1 MAQFLSSS
9 SIIQIVYAHGTK
21 TNGKVVAEQLIDLI
35 SKPNPYGRAAFLNSY
50 YDNTPQLEVFLY
62 GSMLPWLVFQE
73 TFMIT
78 FKIDSSQHVVSVT
91 VVAGREGF

>member
-1 MAQFLSSS
+1 M
-9 SIIQIVYAHGTK
+9 
-21 TNGKVVAEQLIDLI
+21 VVEQLIDLI

-50 YDNTPQLEVFLY
+50 YDNTPQLQVFLY
-62 GSMLPWLVFQE
+62 DSILPWLVLQD

-91 VVAGREGF
+91 VVADQEGL

>member
-1 MAQFLSSS
+1 M
-9 SIIQIVYAHGTK
+9 
-21 TNGKVVAEQLIDLI
+21 VAEELIGLI

-50 YDNTPQLEVFLY
+50 YDNTPQLQVFFY

-91 VVAGREGF
+91 VIAGQEGF

>member
-1 MAQFLSSS
+1 M
-9 SIIQIVYAHGTK
+9 
-21 TNGKVVAEQLIDLI
+21 VAEQLIDLI

-50 YDNTPQLEVFLY
+50 YDSTPQLEVFLY

-78 FKIDSSQHVVSVT
+78 FKIDSSQHVVSVK
-91 VVAGREGF
+91 VFVGQEGL

>member
-1 MAQFLSSS
+1 
-9 SIIQIVYAHGTK
+9 
-21 TNGKVVAEQLIDLI
+21 
-35 SKPNPYGRAAFLNSY
+35 
-50 YDNTPQLEVFLY
+50 
-62 GSMLPWLVFQE
+62 MLPWLVLQD